1 MSRIK
6 FKVVLLGEGR
16 VGKTSLLV
24 RYIYGSYSDRQQS
37 TIQASYLEK
46 RLTIGTTSLS
56 LSIWDTAGQEKFHAL
71 APIYYRDSNAALI
84 VYDITDRT
92 SFMKLQSWVSEL
104 RKIVGKDI
112 ILCFAANKEDL
123 RSKQQVPRSEA
134 EQYASK
140 IGATHVYTSA
150 KSGKGVEQTFLNLAK
165 QLVKKHAGAER
176 DSVRGQRNSRRRQK
190 RMLIEDSFNET
201 EEDKKLKCC

>member
-37 TIQASYLEK
+37 TRQASYLEK

-56 LSIWDTAGQEKFHAL
+56 LAIWDTAGQEKFHAL

-123 RSKQQVPRSEA
+123 RTKQQVPRSEA
-134 EQYASK
+134 EKYASE

-150 KSGKGVEQTFLNLAK
+150 KSGKGVEETFLNLAK
-165 QLVKKHAGAER
+165 QLVKKHAGGGH
-176 DSVRGQRNSRRRQK
+176 DSVGMRRSSRRGQK

-201 EEDKKLKCC
+201 EEDKSKCC

>member
-1 MSRIK
+1 MSRTK

-24 RYIYGSYSDRQQS
+24 RYIYGTYSDRQQS

-46 RLTIGTTSLS
+46 RLTIGSTSLS
-56 LSIWDTAGQEKFHAL
+56 LAIWDTAGQEKFHAL

-123 RSKQQVPRSEA
+123 RTKQQVPRSEA
-134 EQYASK
+134 EKYASE

-150 KSGKGVEQTFLNLAK
+150 KSGKGVEETFLNLAK
-165 QLVKKHAGAER
+165 QLVKKHAGGGR
-176 DSVRGQRNSRRRQK
+176 DSVGMRRSSRRGQK

-201 EEDKKLKCC
+201 EDTKSNCC